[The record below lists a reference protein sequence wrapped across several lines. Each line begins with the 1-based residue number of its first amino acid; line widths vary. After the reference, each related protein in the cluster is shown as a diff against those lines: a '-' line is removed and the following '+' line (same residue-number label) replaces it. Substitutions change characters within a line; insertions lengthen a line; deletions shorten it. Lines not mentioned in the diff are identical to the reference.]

1 MAFSQ
6 SRSSRLYQLAK
17 DFVHVLEGDFPN
29 EDATRFDLVDELY
42 TMPAKMPTSMFQ
54 FAAWLEE

>member
-1 MAFSQ
+1 M
-6 SRSSRLYQLAK
+6 YQLFF

-42 TMPAKMPTSMFQ
+42 TLPAKMPTSMSSSQ
-54 FAAWLEE
+54 HGLRIG